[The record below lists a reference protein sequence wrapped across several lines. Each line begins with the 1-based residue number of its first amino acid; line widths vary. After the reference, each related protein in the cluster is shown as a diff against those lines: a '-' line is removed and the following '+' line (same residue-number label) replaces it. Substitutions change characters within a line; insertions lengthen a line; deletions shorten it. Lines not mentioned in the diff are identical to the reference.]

1 VDPLERLSIGEVM
14 TKDVVTVSASMPV
27 RELVGEYFF
36 GRGPRKHPAYPVVDK
51 TGALIGLVTQSNL
64 LDHWMSASLGG
75 PGAQTVDLLGT
86 GPIIA
91 YDLVGGMPVVA
102 NPADSCRVAAERMA
116 LAGVKRL
123 PVVDPSDPGR
133 LVGIV
138 TLGDLLQA
146 RQRLAEEEDRRER
159 FIDPGRF
166 APGFRR

>member
-1 VDPLERLSIGEVM
+1 
-14 TKDVVTVSASMPV
+14 
-27 RELVGEYFF
+27 
-36 GRGPRKHPAYPVVDK
+36 
-51 TGALIGLVTQSNL
+51 
-64 LDHWMSASLGG
+64 
-75 PGAQTVDLLGT
+75 
-86 GPIIA
+86 
-91 YDLVGGMPVVA
+91 MPVVA